1 MFSNDVKSYTGVS
14 VKVFRL
20 YRKGFFVLKSSKH
33 IKEAKKIKRNQ
44 INNNSGLDMMDF
56 NVILAQYFHFTKIL
70 PKIFPKI
77 VITYSSIINISGD
90 VEPQTRFLF
99 PFSCLYIDNKVMAL
113 R

>member
-33 IKEAKKIKRNQ
+33 IKEAKKIKQNQ

-56 NVILAQYFHFTKIL
+56 NVILAQYFHFTKI
-70 PKIFPKI
+70 FPKI

-90 VEPQTRFLF
+90 VEPQSRFLF